1 MNRVINVQ
9 VSNTSVSLQIFDA
22 LYAYRQHLHCDNSYE
37 SDWQINFSDFNENA
51 DINIL
56 FDSMPSDDIPNEYIK
71 KFDLIFVSNASEPL
85 WVSTDAMHKVQDFDN
100 VYYVV
105 AGILS
110 KTHLLYDKVISF
122 VADASN
128 TKDYFTGKFYPH
140 FYENYKNAST
150 IKREPTIIA
159 INGQNRTWRHHFFN
173 KIKDNTNVN
182 IFNSIYTS
190 EVVNTNHSYWE
201 TDEDTTFR
209 CMLESKY
216 RDEIDVWVDE
226 TDGRQQS
233 YYDTQL
239 NVGINAKFGKIPP
252 GYSVLP
258 IYFVNSCVIYPE
270 TAWQNDELTIT
281 EKTLKCFYAKSLPFA
296 FGGSNINTLL
306 NENNFYT
313 AWNLLP
319 THLQQFDFIKDHEER
334 YTAMIDA
341 IRWLN
346 ENPDVFLS
354 NEFSDLVGSNLIQA
368 VTGGIDVRTVKR
380 ANDIIEG
387 KMKEKV

>member
-105 AGILS
+105 ESILS
-110 KTHLLYDKVISF
+110 KTHLLYDKVISS

-128 TKDYFTGKFYPH
+128 TNDYFTGKFYPH

-150 IKREPTIIA
+150 IKKEPTIIA

-182 IFNSIYTS
+182 IFNSIYAS
-190 EVVNTNHSYWE
+190 EVANTDHSHWE
-201 TDEDTTFR
+201 TAEDTTFR

-252 GYSVLP
+252 GYSILP

>member
-56 FDSMPSDDIPNEYIK
+56 FDSMPSDDIPYGYIK

-105 AGILS
+105 ESILS
-110 KTHLLYDKVISF
+110 KTHLLYDKVISS

-128 TKDYFTGKFYPH
+128 TNDYFTGKFYPH

-182 IFNSIYTS
+182 IFNSIYAS
-190 EVVNTNHSYWE
+190 EVANTDHSHWE
-201 TDEDTTFR
+201 TAEDTTFR

-216 RDEIDVWVDE
+216 RDEIDVWVNE
-226 TDGRQQS
+226 TDERQQS
-233 YYDTQL
+233 YYDNQL
-239 NVGINAKFGKIPP
+239 NIGINAKFGKIPP
-252 GYSVLP
+252 GYSILP

>member
-56 FDSMPSDDIPNEYIK
+56 FDSMPSDDIPYGYIK

-105 AGILS
+105 ESILS
-110 KTHLLYDKVISF
+110 KTHLLYDKVISS

-128 TKDYFTGKFYPH
+128 TNDYFTSKFYPH
-140 FYENYKNAST
+140 FYENCKNAST
-150 IKREPTIIA
+150 IKKEPTIIA

-182 IFNSIYTS
+182 IFNSIYAS
-190 EVVNTNHSYWE
+190 EVANTDHSHWE
-201 TDEDTTFR
+201 TAEDTTFR

>member
-182 IFNSIYTS
+182 IFNSIYAS
-190 EVVNTNHSYWE
+190 EVANTDHSHWE
-201 TDEDTTFR
+201 TAEDTTFR

-216 RDEIDVWVDE
+216 RDEIDVWVNE
-226 TDGRQQS
+226 TDERQQS
-233 YYDTQL
+233 YYDNQL
-239 NVGINAKFGKIPP
+239 NIGINAKFGKIPP
-252 GYSVLP
+252 GYSILP
-258 IYFVNSCVIYPE
+258 IYFVNSCVVYPE

>member
-1 MNRVINVQ
+1 
-9 VSNTSVSLQIFDA
+9 
-22 LYAYRQHLHCDNSYE
+22 
-37 SDWQINFSDFNENA
+37 
-51 DINIL
+51 
-56 FDSMPSDDIPNEYIK
+56 
-71 KFDLIFVSNASEPL
+71 
-85 WVSTDAMHKVQDFDN
+85 MHKVQDFDN

-110 KTHLLYDKVISF
+110 KTHLLYDKVISS

-128 TKDYFTGKFYPH
+128 TNDYFTSKFYPH
-140 FYENYKNAST
+140 FYENCKNAST
-150 IKREPTIIA
+150 IKKEPTIIA

-182 IFNSIYTS
+182 IFNSTYAS

-281 EKTLKCFYAKSLPFA
+281 EKTLKCFYAKSLPFV

-319 THLQQFDFIKDHEER
+319 AHLQQFDFIKNHEER